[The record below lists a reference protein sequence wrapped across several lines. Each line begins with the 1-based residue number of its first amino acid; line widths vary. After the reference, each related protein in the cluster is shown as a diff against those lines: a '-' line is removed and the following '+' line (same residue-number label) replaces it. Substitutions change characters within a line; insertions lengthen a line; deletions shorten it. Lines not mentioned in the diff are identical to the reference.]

1 MLILDFDATDAPL
14 HGLQEGRFFQ
24 GYYGSLLPAA
34 LLFLR
39 FGAVVS
45 ATALERQGPEHGNPG
60 GIEKNR
66 RGDSAVD
73 AESQDCGAGDSGMC
87 LIFGA

>member
-1 MLILDFDATDAPL
+1 VLILDFDATDAPL